1 VLSGPE
7 PPAPGPL
14 AGVTVLDLG
23 QIYAAPYATLLL
35 ALGGAR
41 VIKVEPL
48 HGEPLRKRNAVKDT
62 GADLPFYMLNS
73 GKQGITLNLKDPRGQ
88 ELAWRLSGLADVVVE
103 NFKPGMMERYGLGA
117 AALRERYPRLI
128 YASCSG
134 YGKTGAYRDLPAM
147 DLTIQAMSGVMAS
160 TGFPENPPVKAGAAM
175 ADFFGGIH
183 LYGAIMTA
191 LYRRAMTGEGATVD
205 VAMLEAVYPSLMSN
219 VALYLGARTPP
230 PERTG
235 NRHGGLACA
244 PYNVYPTRDGHIAVI
259 TVSEQHWQAITVL
272 IGRPELAADDAFAT
286 MNARVAHIDKVD
298 AIMSDWTT
306 AATTDEVFS
315 ALRAAGVPCAPV
327 RSLGDVVTD
336 PHLRERGMLF
346 DRDVTGMGVLP
357 LLHSPLRFEG
367 ESRSAPGDTPGLGEA
382 NDEIYASLLGL
393 SAAEIDALRADG
405 VI

>member
-7 PPAPGPL
+7 PSPGPL

-35 ALGGAR
+35 ALAGAR

-88 ELAWRLSGLADVVVE
+88 ELAWRLVGLADVVVE
-103 NFKPGMMERYGLGA
+103 NFRPGMMERYGLGA
-117 AALRERYPRLI
+117 AALREHYPRLI

-160 TGFPENPPVKAGAAM
+160 TGFVENPPVKAGAAM

-244 PYNVYPTRDGHIAVI
+244 PYNVYPTQDGHIAVI
-259 TVSEQHWQAITVL
+259 TVSEQHWRSITVL
-272 IGRPELAADDAFAT
+272 VGRPELASDDNFAT

-298 AIMSDWTT
+298 AIVSDWTSS
-306 AATTDEVFS
+306 ASTDHVFA

-346 DRDVTGMGVLP
+346 DREVPGIGVLP
-357 LLHSPLRFEG
+357 LPHSPLRFEG
-367 ESRSAPGDTPGLGEA
+367 ESRSAPGDTPELGEA

-393 SAAEIDALRADG
+393 SAAEIDALRAER